1 VEDAGADAGLT
12 NHKRRIDMDIEM
24 MVGMA
29 ASIILNAIK
38 GPQKKA
44 KLKAVLL
51 KVYKTIKMTY
61 ANDPDFQ

>member
-1 VEDAGADAGLT
+1 
-12 NHKRRIDMDIEM
+12 MDIEM

-51 KVYKTIKMTY
+51 KVYKTIKTTY